1 MEFLLV
7 AEMLGLGLMT
17 ALGWLW
23 AMGKVQDLQLRL
35 KMEQVKVQELQK
47 DLRWLKAQELRT
59 AQDLA
64 KHQVRELD

>member
-1 MEFLLV
+1 MKFLLV
-7 AEMLGLGLMT
+7 MEMLVLGLVT

-23 AMGKVQDLQLRL
+23 AMGKVQDLELRL
-35 KMEQVKVQELQK
+35 RMEKKKVLELQK

-59 AQDLA
+59 AQDLV